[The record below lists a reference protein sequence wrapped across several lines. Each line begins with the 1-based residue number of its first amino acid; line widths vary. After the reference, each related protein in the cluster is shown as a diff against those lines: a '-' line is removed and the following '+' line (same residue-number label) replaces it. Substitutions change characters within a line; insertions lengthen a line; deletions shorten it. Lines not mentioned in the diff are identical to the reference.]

1 MTSEILLYEADRL
14 VRVSTMCQE
23 LWQGLE
29 IAQEQ
34 NSPTYFLLGRISN
47 ELFFTLAI
55 FNLSWLVY
63 MLILHFDGKNISLFR
78 KLCSREIY
86 SDEFMV
92 KRPGFPEVPS

>member
-14 VRVSTMCQE
+14 MRVSTVSQE

-47 ELFFTLAI
+47 VLFFTLAI
-55 FNLSWLVY
+55 FNLSRLVY
-63 MLILHFDGKNISLFR
+63 MLILHFDGKKYLLIQ
-78 KLCSREIY
+78 KA
-86 SDEFMV
+86 
-92 KRPGFPEVPS
+92 VPSGNTL